1 MKIIG
6 DSLPRRF
13 KAKASGSIT
22 AGKPLIVEADG
33 DVAQISETTFSTITG
48 TESVFESAQ
57 TSYIRTVFDSTAN
70 KFVIAYSD
78 GGNSSYDCNSMHS
91 KL

>member
-33 DVAQISETTFSTITG
+33 DVAQI
-48 TESVFESAQ
+48 AQ
-57 TSYIRTVFDSTAN
+57 TSISQSVGSAVVFTSSQAIFQAN
-70 KFVIAYSD
+70 S
-78 GGNSSYDCNSMHS
+78 
-91 KL
+91 